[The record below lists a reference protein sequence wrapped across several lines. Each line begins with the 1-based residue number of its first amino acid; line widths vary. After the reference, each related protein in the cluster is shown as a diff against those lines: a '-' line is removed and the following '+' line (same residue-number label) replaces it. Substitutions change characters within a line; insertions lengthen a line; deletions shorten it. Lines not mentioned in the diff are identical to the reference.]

1 MISEELMIKRGLA
14 ADELLET
21 EAFTVAVNELYNQYL
36 AEITQSN
43 PEDKEA
49 REIGYFQL
57 RALTAITVELKS
69 WSVRKDQ
76 LLSPTEE

>member
-21 EAFTVAVNELYNQYL
+21 EAFQVACNELYNQYI
-36 AEITQSN
+36 AEITMSAI
-43 PEDKEA
+43 EDKA
-49 REIGYFQL
+49 TRENRFLQL
-57 RALTAITVELKS
+57 RALQEITAELKG
-69 WSVRKDQ
+69 WSARKDQ